1 VKPFVEAVYISF
13 RGICL
18 IQAHSSCFFIKKEK
32 EKEKKR
38 KTQTQVAFM
47 TSQPALM
54 TWGLS

>member
-1 VKPFVEAVYISF
+1 MKWCEAVFEAVYISF

-47 TSQPALM
+47 TSQPA
-54 TWGLS
+54 

>member
-47 TSQPALM
+47 TSQPA
-54 TWGLS
+54 